1 MEGGDGAEKAG
12 VNETAAS
19 ARRRGANEATSHPN
33 SINRKRRIQY
43 RAWALEVPDE
53 TKKNCQGPGGAS
65 HAPSLC
71 VVAEAGREIRDG
83 PRVDQNEDPKWHE
96 Q

>member
-33 SINRKRRIQY
+33 SINLKRRIQY
-43 RAWALEVPDE
+43 RTWASNPNSFCKKMEVSMWSDPN
-53 TKKNCQGPGGAS
+53 TKS
-65 HAPSLC
+65 
-71 VVAEAGREIRDG
+71 IRY
-83 PRVDQNEDPKWHE
+83 
-96 Q
+96 